1 MLKAAGQR
9 VPDSKP
15 ILEINPKHRIVL
27 RLKAED
33 KRFDDWAAVLL
44 DQAILAEGG
53 QLDDPARFVKR
64 VNELML
70 DMSEAKSD
78 NVIRG

>member
-9 VPDSKP
+9 LPDSKP
-15 ILEINPKHRIVL
+15 ILEINPKHPFVL

-53 QLDDPARFVKR
+53 QLDDPATFVKR
-64 VNELML
+64 VNQLML
-70 DMSEAKSD
+70 DMSEGKPDS
-78 NVIRG
+78 VIRG

>member
-9 VPDSKP
+9 LPDSKP
-15 ILEINPKHRIVL
+15 ILEINPKHPFVL

-33 KRFDDWAAVLL
+33 KRFDDWAAVLV

-53 QLDDPARFVKR
+53 QLDDPSTFVKR
-64 VNELML
+64 VNRLML
-70 DMSEAKSD
+70 DMSEA
-78 NVIRG
+78 R